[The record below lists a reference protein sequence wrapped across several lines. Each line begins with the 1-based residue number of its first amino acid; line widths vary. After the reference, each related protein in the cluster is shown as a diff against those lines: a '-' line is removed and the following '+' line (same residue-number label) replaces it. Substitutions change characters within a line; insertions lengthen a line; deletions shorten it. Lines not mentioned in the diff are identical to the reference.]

1 MPLVA
6 ALAMQAVLVVVVAA
20 PDPSALHR
28 PLPPR
33 KEMRVALARNLG
45 AIVFALAAAAQ
56 ARREDRHLGQR
67 LVLGEMAQHLLFL
80 DLQ

>member
-6 ALAMQAVLVVVVAA
+6 ALAIQAVLAVVEAALDLAQVEHQGKVTVVV
-20 PDPSALHR
+20 
-28 PLPPR
+28 
-33 KEMRVALARNLG
+33 MARNLG
-45 AIVFALAAAAQ
+45 AIVFALAAAAHHL
-56 ARREDRHLGQR
+56 AAREDRHLGQR